1 MARLFFNIWPLTT
14 MKTNS
19 TAALVF
25 CQCEFEMLQNIKA
38 SFLNLPET
46 FKFCQSGD
54 FLPNLVTLILARKLI
69 EIATLPNDKKSTHL
83 IRKTV
88 LKQDIYIRSASRYCR
103 VTYRGPI
110 QLCIVS
116 SRSQCL
122 KQIDKA
128 L

>member
-1 MARLFFNIWPLTT
+1 
-14 MKTNS
+14 MKTYS

-25 CQCEFEMLQNIKA
+25 CQCEFKMLQNIKA

-88 LKQDIYIRSASRYCR
+88 LNRIFTYVAPAGTAGLPIVDQFNYVLSAAGAN
-103 VTYRGPI
+103 V
-110 QLCIVS
+110 
-116 SRSQCL
+116 
-122 KQIDKA
+122 
-128 L
+128 